1 MLERYWDSIHPQLD
15 ADDANDPTM
24 RLNALAPLT
33 DSDMVLRDLHDAKVG
48 TSRSM
53 GPILVRDVETAF
65 GKLAAKEGDTVLSVM
80 QIEGALR
87 EIFEAQPGVRD
98 ACAAAADCV
107 AQLQSAINERVGG
120 ADAVDFKP
128 LREIAYLLA
137 QVAKNLGASSG
148 DESVDATEEVEAT
161 QSSNPGVQ
169 RAAARGEVASRQD
182 ALDTLD
188 RVIRYLEQSEPGNP
202 APLLIKRA
210 KRLIGVSFLDIMADL
225 APDALSSIENIT
237 GRPS

>member
-1 MLERYWDSIHPQLD
+1 M
-15 ADDANDPTM
+15 
-24 RLNALAPLT
+24 
-33 DSDMVLRDLHDAKVG
+33 
-48 TSRSM
+48 
-53 GPILVRDVETAF
+53 LVRDVETAF
-65 GKLAAKEGDTVLSVM
+65 GKLAVKEGDTVHGVT
-80 QIEGALR
+80 QIEGALS
-87 EIFEAQPGVRD
+87 EIFDAQPGTRD
-98 ACAAAADCV
+98 AYLAAADSV
-107 AQLQSAINERVGG
+107 AQLQSIINERVGG

-137 QVAKNLGASSG
+137 RVAKNLGAAPGEESG
-148 DESVDATEEVEAT
+148 DAAAQVEGM
-161 QSSNPGVQ
+161 QSSNSGVQ
-169 RAAARGEVASRQD
+169 RPAARGQVASRQD

-225 APDALSSIENIT
+225 APDAMGSIENIT